1 MQRLGVIELAGLRL
15 VKYPAPVLAG
25 RAEEVE
31 YSAELRPLAARM
43 FEIMYAAHGVGL
55 AAPQVGLPI
64 RMFVINTHAE
74 PGGEELVAINPR
86 IVATDGQAINEEG
99 CLSVPGLTCRI
110 KRATHVTIQALDVNG
125 QEFTLAGE
133 GLLARAFQHET
144 DHLDGVLV
152 INRMSPVAR
161 LGNRRLLKDL
171 EEQFEAKEQ
180 GES

>member
-1 MQRLGVIELAGLRL
+1 MQRLGVIELAKLHL

-31 YSAELRPLAARM
+31 YSEELRPLAARM

-55 AAPQVGLPI
+55 AGPQVGLPI
-64 RMFVINTHAE
+64 RIFVANTHAE
-74 PGGEELVAINPR
+74 PPGHELVAINPR
-86 IVATDGQAINEEG
+86 IVASDGQVLNEEG

-110 KRATHVTIQALDVNG
+110 KRSAQVTIQALDING
-125 QEFTLAGE
+125 QEYTLAGE

-144 DHLDGVLV
+144 DHLDGVLI

-171 EEQFEAKEQ
+171 EEQYEGSADLT
-180 GES
+180 